1 MRFVVVVPLATR
13 PVSRLNPP
21 SLFSIFHMT
30 IGKEQVCPAAVPR
43 GRHTYTVGP
52 TELVRAA
59 GGEVDG
65 PCEAVSVSD
74 HVRRAMH
81 RSLANLLGGPS
92 HTRTPDQAM
101 RLSFAAC

>member
-1 MRFVVVVPLATR
+1 MRFVVAVPLATR

-30 IGKEQVCPAAVPR
+30 IGKEQVGPAAVSR

-52 TELVRAA
+52 IEPVCAA

-65 PCEAVSVSD
+65 PCETVSVSN
-74 HVRRAMH
+74 HVRRTTN
-81 RSLANLLGGPS
+81 RSLANLLGRPS
-92 HTRTPDQAM
+92 HTQPQAQL
-101 RLSFAAC
+101 RE